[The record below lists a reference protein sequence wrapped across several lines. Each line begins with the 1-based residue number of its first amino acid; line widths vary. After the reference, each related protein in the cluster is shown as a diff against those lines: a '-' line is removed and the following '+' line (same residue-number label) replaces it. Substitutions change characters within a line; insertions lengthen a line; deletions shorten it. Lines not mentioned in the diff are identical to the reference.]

1 MMPFGPSQRRF
12 GPYPPRRR
20 RIEDDRSARWLPGK
34 SAMTPAPFSWLDGK
48 SKPGPSKEDFAVLQS
63 IKALPAQS
71 CLQLSMEEAYTL
83 AEKALKDHS
92 RGRIVCIDDNK
103 PMTIAQ
109 KRKLPFQVFNELDAE
124 FFRSALKGNVSV
136 GWKELPRGVLSLT
149 ARASRKSNPR
159 IRILLSP
166 QLLRSGSRLDVFGA
180 LIHQMIHAY
189 YLQCCGFRNRGNTGE
204 GHDLEHEQA
213 FQALLECI
221 REHCRVLEGPL
232 HLSDLSIPLGKSRN
246 TSSQEPMPG
255 ASCCYGQKKRLND
268 IDIQNWREAAAV
280 KTESLKEAQKS
291 KATGSQD
298 DSDFPKDMY
307 YVHKEGTEDPPTTL
321 DKWHYAREAYI
332 FLCFDNRHYPVPR
345 SLISDLTA
353 LTSSTHCKDKVFL
366 QMPQGTS
373 EGDFL
378 TFYSFLV
385 HGVYPPY
392 LKALNTQSSSFDPTR
407 QGPPKIKSYDPSAPT
422 YLIRLITAFHL
433 GTVLQYKPFRDFVL
447 KGLYSLEN
455 TAEDPVAV
463 LEQIYFRP
471 KDVQHINTSASID
484 DPLRAWTRS
493 WLATENNDPGLDQCV
508 ARSPSNLDIVRSHP
522 RYEQRRVTSVELA
535 QDDNA
540 AARNIAHKHS
550 NSSLMRIGSPVL
562 SPVRSLLTPR
572 PEPVPLPRRS
582 NIPSRSIF
590 PDDYPPTHFADSSD
604 FRPNE
609 GRTPLD
615 LSGIVQNLP
624 NEYLQYPHSSP
635 GLPTED
641 LARAETYRRLMVQK
655 SKHEANQNWIAAQL
669 RNNPYNAFDQQG
681 LPSLEQS
688 RRPY

>member
-1 MMPFGPSQRRF
+1 M
-12 GPYPPRRR
+12 
-20 RIEDDRSARWLPGK
+20 A
-34 SAMTPAPFSWLDGK
+34 PASFSWLDGK
-48 SKPGPSKEDFAVLQS
+48 SKPGPSKEDFAVLKN

-83 AEKALKDHS
+83 AEKPLKDHS
-92 RGRIVCIDDNK
+92 RRRMVCIDGNK
-103 PMTIAQ
+103 PMTTAQ
-109 KRKLPFQVFNELDAE
+109 KEKLPFQVFNELDAE
-124 FFRSALKGNVSV
+124 YFRAALKGNVSL
-136 GWKELPRGVLSLT
+136 GWKELPRGVLSWT

-159 IRILLSP
+159 IRISLSP
-166 QLLRSGSRLDVFGA
+166 QLLRSDNGLAVFGA

-189 YLQCCGFRNRGNTGE
+189 YLQCCGFRNRGHTGE
-204 GHDLEHEQA
+204 GHDLEHEHA
-213 FQALLECI
+213 FQALLKCI
-221 REHCRVLEGPL
+221 REHCRVLEGAL
-232 HLSDLSIPLGKSRN
+232 HLSDLSMPFGRN
-246 TSSQEPMPG
+246 RNASSQEPMAG
-255 ASCCYGQKKRLND
+255 TSCCYGQKKRLND
-268 IDIQNWREAAAV
+268 VDIQKWREAAAV
-280 KTESLKEAQKS
+280 KTESLKKAQKS
-291 KATGSQD
+291 KGTGSQD
-298 DSDFPKDMY
+298 DSDFPMDMY
-307 YVHKEGTEDPPTTL
+307 YVHKEGTEDPPSTL

-353 LTSSTHCKDKVFL
+353 LTSSTHCKDKVFV

-385 HGVYPPY
+385 HGAYPPY

-407 QGPPKIKSYDPSAPT
+407 QGPPKIKSYDPGAPT
-422 YLIRLITAFHL
+422 CLIRLITSFHL

-471 KDVQHINTSASID
+471 KDAQHVINTD

-493 WLATENNDPGLDQCV
+493 WLATENNDPGLGQCV
-508 ARSPSNLDIVRSHP
+508 ARSQSNLGTVRSHL
-522 RYEQRRVTSVELA
+522 RYEQLRVASVELA

-550 NSSLMRIGSPVL
+550 SSSAMRIGSPML

-572 PEPVPLPRRS
+572 PELVPLPRRS

-590 PDDYPPTHFADSSD
+590 PYDYPPTHFADSLD
-604 FRPNE
+604 FRPDE
-609 GRTPLD
+609 VRTPLD
-615 LSGIVQNLP
+615 LSGRVPHLP
-624 NEYLQYPHSSP
+624 NDYLQYPYGSP

-641 LARAETYRRLMVQK
+641 LALAETYRRLMVQN

-669 RNNPYNAFDQQG
+669 RNDPYNAFDQQG
-681 LPSLEQS
+681 LPSLERS
-688 RRPY
+688 RGPY